1 MPKID
6 DSLLEELKQEFKD
19 GKLNL
24 SGDEMRQL
32 PEEERKRLTEHRYA
46 FLEAVAGGRLEVG
59 TNDLKKAAETV
70 KLASLYDDKVKNEA
84 QNTGKWWRIDFKN
97 KKSNGLAAVKRWRQ
111 RRSLKTMLKNLNKTE
126 EAHYLQ
132 DLANKTK
139 YQGRLTDEEKQIAA
153 DFVKAHGRAVWPFQN
168 YKLKKIFQQQDQVPP
183 TAFGNLIKMTS
194 DKNFNPESK
203 YFGLQKNKDAEEF
216 DKLLKTCLKS
226 TNVNDLSGLLN
237 VLADLKKQ
245 KFAESEA
252 LKNATATRKEKK
264 TAQQKA
270 IFFEQICNQVEKRR
284 NDMRREFEAAD
295 SAAAKKYGPEEQSL
309 MNGIDQKLEQINL
322 QTAKLEKF
330 TLRGRAFE
338 KLKSRAPEYAR
349 KTVED
354 VANVRLAMVIND
366 GAACRDFLKSQGFKD
381 EEIKDLMPKLTE
393 MYAASPKTSKKDR
406 DAQNAAEEKEREEEQ
421 RQAFEQEQF
430 AGAEN
435 DREEKEEQR
444 TREEER
450 QVETVVITDK
460 EGRETEQSVP
470 AKESWLSFL
479 NEQFSHNGYQTEMIE
494 TFQENADDKSV
505 GETAQKELKL
515 ENDERKLQ
523 IKEEIEN
530 NRLVVNGEN
539 KKDPEDKNPSIGD
552 FQMILKGLKSKGNE
566 EIRIDSED
574 KEFTARLLV
583 AAQKEGLKVVNFD
596 RNKDLD
602 GLLQGVSQETR
613 QAMFESGI
621 SGVPKENISQSRE
634 TVDFINRLRGG
645 VNPKDSNEQ
654 NNLDN
659 KEEQKD
665 NPYKVFSESI
675 QKLNKEENDEK
686 AIDAGV
692 KKMDSLDKLT
702 SMDAK
707 KYKSTKEYQELSKDE
722 KVLVDRYH
730 DSQKEGNKNKDREDV
745 KALGRLL
752 SIYRGTQDPVKRRKI
767 VARTLDRSLV
777 GSRDGQR
784 GNG

>member
-32 PEEERKRLTEHRYA
+32 PAEERERLTEHRYA
-46 FLEAVAGGRLEVG
+46 FLEAVAAGRLEVG

-70 KLASLYDDKVKNEA
+70 RLASLYDDKVKNEA
-84 QNTGKWWRIDFKN
+84 QNTGKWWRVDFKN
-97 KKSNGLAAVKRWRQ
+97 RKSNGLAAVKRWRQ

-153 DFVKAHGRAVWPFQN
+153 DFVKVHERAFWPSQN
-168 YKLKKIFQQQDQVPP
+168 YKLKKIFQQQKQVPP
-183 TAFGNLIKMTS
+183 TAFGNLIKMAS
-194 DKNFNPESK
+194 DKSFNPESK
-203 YFGLQKNKDAEEF
+203 YFGLQKNKDAGELE
-216 DKLLKTCLKS
+216 KLLKTCLKS
-226 TNVNDLSGLLN
+226 TNVNDLTGLLN
-237 VLADLKKQ
+237 ALTDLKKQ

-264 TAQQKA
+264 AARQKA

-284 NDMRREFEAAD
+284 NDMRREFNTANDAAT
-295 SAAAKKYGPEEQSL
+295 KKYEPKEQAL
-309 MNGIDQKLEQINL
+309 VNGIDQKLEQINL

-354 VANVRLAMVIND
+354 IANVRLDMVIND
-366 GAACRDFLKSQGFKD
+366 EAACRDFLKSQGFKD

-393 MYAASPKTSKKDR
+393 MYAASPQTSKKDKE
-406 DAQNAAEEKEREEEQ
+406 AQDSAEDKNKEQEEQ
-421 RQAFEQEQF
+421 RQSFEKEQF
-430 AGAEN
+430 AGAEK

-444 TREEER
+444 KKEEEQ

-460 EGRETEQSVP
+460 EGRETESTVP
-470 AKESWLSFL
+470 VKESWLGFL
-479 NEQFSHNGYQTEMIE
+479 NEQFSQNGYQAEIVEMPKEDADRKSAEE
-494 TFQENADDKSV
+494 TV
-505 GETAQKELKL
+505 QKELKL

-523 IKEEIEN
+523 IREEAEN

-539 KKDPEDKNPSIGD
+539 KKDPEDKNPSISD
-552 FQMILKGLKSKGNE
+552 FQMILKSLKSKGNE

-574 KEFTARLLV
+574 KEFTGRLLV

-596 RNKDLD
+596 RNKDLEE
-602 GLLQGVSQETR
+602 LLQGVSKETR

-634 TVDFINRLRGG
+634 AVDFINQLRGG
-645 VNPKDSNEQ
+645 VNPKD
-654 NNLDN
+654 
-659 KEEQKD
+659 KTEENGADSSKD
-665 NPYKVFSESI
+665 NPYRVISESI
-675 QKLNKEENDEK
+675 RQLNQEKDDEK

-692 KKMDSLDKLT
+692 QKMDNLDKLT

-707 KYKSTKEYQELSKDE
+707 KYKSTKEYQQLSKDE

-730 DSQKEGNKNKDREDV
+730 ASQKEGNKNKGREDV

-752 SIYRGTQDPVKRRKI
+752 SVYRGTKDPAKRRKI
-767 VARTLDRSLV
+767 VARTLDRSLA
-777 GSRDGQR
+777 GTRDNQR